1 MSFRFTRRMSILP
14 GVRLNF
20 SGSGISTTIG
30 VPGVGLTLGGRGG
43 PTVNLG
49 IPGTGISYRQPLTS
63 GPRTGNSIEAP
74 DLSAPSEQLIHP
86 APAERP
92 DMRAIQSDAVGS
104 ITTPGLLAFR
114 ELVLTA
120 QHQRDAS
127 ERDLNEAISSLENAE
142 RAAIEARDRHD
153 RAELR
158 VASLEASWFRALRG
172 GAIAVAEKEIEQA
185 ARDIVESNKRVQDA
199 GQRKDQSE
207 QKRDTLWL
215 NTEFS
220 LPGAA
225 HAAWTRASEAFVG
238 LSKSERKWDIT
249 AYRAKGRGQERSV
262 ATEIVERSPIELGTS
277 ELPIIHSEY
286 VAMRLQ
292 NANGAD
298 LFVYPGF
305 VAVYQTDRNF
315 ALVDLQDVELT
326 FVPVRFHE
334 TERIPSDTKQIGS
347 TWQYTN
353 KDGSPDRRYADNAEI
368 PVVLYAQLNLKS
380 ATGLSEAYMFSNAQ
394 AAASFADAIADFRR
408 ALAASTSPAT
418 PVEIQPNLSP
428 ALESI
433 SERVA
438 IQIKEAIQQPGTTA
452 WRFNCDFRCKKC
464 GGGVISLPDNH
475 TDQSI
480 ASCKACGAE
489 FGVFADIKEIAKLLG
504 DAYLRSRGLTIKDG
518 EEPTYFEGK
527 PDLNVR

>member
-30 VPGVGLTLGGRGG
+30 VPGIGLTLGGRGG

-49 IPGTGISYRQPLTS
+49 IPGTGISYRQPLRS
-63 GPRTGNSIEAP
+63 VPRTRNSIEAP
-74 DLSAPSEQLIHP
+74 DPSTPSERLIRP

-92 DMRAIQSDAVGS
+92 ELTAIQSDAVGD
-104 ITTPGLLAFR
+104 ITTPGLSAFH
-114 ELVLTA
+114 ELILTA
-120 QHQRDAS
+120 QHQRGAS
-127 ERDLNEAISSLENAE
+127 ERDLNEAISSLEKAE

-158 VASLEASWFRALRG
+158 LARLEASWFRALRG
-172 GAIAVAEKEIEQA
+172 GAIAVAKKEIEQA
-185 ARDIVESNKRVQDA
+185 GRDIVVGIRQVQDA
-199 GQRKDQSE
+199 GQRKDQAE
-207 QKRDTLWL
+207 QKRDALWL
-215 NTEFS
+215 NTEFGLS
-220 LPGAA
+220 GAA

-262 ATEIVERSPIELGTS
+262 ATEIVDRSPIELGTS
-277 ELPIIHSEY
+277 ELPIIQSEY

-315 ALVDLQDVELT
+315 ALVDLQDVEFQ

-334 TERIPSDTKQIGS
+334 TERIPSDTKQVGS
-347 TWQYTN
+347 TWQYSN

-368 PVVLYAQLNLKS
+368 PVVQYAQLNLKS
-380 ATGLSEAYMFSNAQ
+380 STGLSEAYMFSNAQ

-418 PVEIQPNLSP
+418 PGEIRPNLPP
-428 ALESI
+428 ALENI
-433 SERVA
+433 SERIAV
-438 IQIKEAIQQPGTTA
+438 QIKEAFQQPGTTA

-464 GGGVISLPDNH
+464 GGNVTIILINLLRH
-475 TDQSI
+475 
-480 ASCKACGAE
+480 ASRAGLSSDCSQT
-489 FGVFADIKEIAKLLG
+489 
-504 DAYLRSRGLTIKDG
+504 SRK
-518 EEPTYFEGK
+518 
-527 PDLNVR
+527 